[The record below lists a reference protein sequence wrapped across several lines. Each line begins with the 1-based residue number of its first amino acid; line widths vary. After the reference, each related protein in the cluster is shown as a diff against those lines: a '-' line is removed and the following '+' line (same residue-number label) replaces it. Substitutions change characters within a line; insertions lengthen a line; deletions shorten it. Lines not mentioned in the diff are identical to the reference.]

1 MVTCFK
7 YQKGGENLLNE
18 KTLVLFTTFLL
29 FLFIFIVCVLG
40 YWGAIGL
47 MLILYQ
53 FALAMCIGLAIAVP
67 CLLIWNLM
75 VSRFGYEKTCIILS
89 IILLLMAMVFVSVT
103 ISILI

>member
-29 FLFIFIVCVLG
+29 FLFIFIVCVL

-47 MLILYQ
+47 TLILCQ
-53 FALAMCIGLAIAVP
+53 FALAMCIGLAVAVP

-89 IILLLMAMVFVSVT
+89 IILLLMAMVFVIVT